1 MQKSA
6 EQNHA
11 MTNVGLIGFGQWA
24 RQSYAP
30 LLGEMPQVR
39 IAAVAARSHATRT
52 LAKETFGT
60 ETKTFADYHDLLND
74 PTVDAVLIALPN
86 SLHAPVLQAAARSNK
101 HLFFEPP
108 VAIDSE
114 TATHVLDA
122 LAASEGV
129 VQADLELR
137 YLPVMENVLACIQS
151 GRVGEP
157 LMAKIRLWCN
167 WGYGGG
173 AWYDEVQEQ
182 SFFLWLG
189 CWYLDV
195 LDCIFEQT
203 AVQASVVGGR
213 HSNGTLMDAGWASLV
228 YANGGIGQLEF
239 NLVIPQE
246 TVIELIVACQSGE
259 IIADLQTGQWRWRS
273 ETGDW
278 HLEHTPASTPAYGFV
293 GMRESLQG
301 FFDTIGAGGRPRA
314 SVDVMRRVQH
324 AAQLCADAE

>member
-1 MQKSA
+1 
-6 EQNHA
+6 
-11 MTNVGLIGFGQWA
+11 MTNIGIIGFGQWA
-24 RQSYAP
+24 RQAYAP

-39 IAAVAARSHATRT
+39 VVAVSARSHTTRE
-52 LAKETFGT
+52 LAKQTFGAG
-60 ETKTFADYHDLLND
+60 TKTFEAYRDLLND
-74 PTVDAVLIALPN
+74 STVDAVLIALPN
-86 SLHAPVLQAAARSNK
+86 SLHAPVLHAAAASKK
-101 HLFFEPP
+101 HLLFEPP
-108 VAIDSE
+108 VAEDSE

-122 LAASEGV
+122 LAASGGV

-137 YLPVMENVLACIQS
+137 YLPVMDAILACIQS
-151 GRVGEP
+151 GGVGEP

-173 AWYDEVQEQ
+173 EWYDEVQEQ

-195 LDCIFEQT
+195 LDCIFKQA
-203 AVQASVVGGR
+203 AVGASVVGSR
-213 HSNGTLMDAGWASLV
+213 HSNGTLIDAGWASLV
-228 YANGGIGQLEF
+228 YSGGEIGQLEF

-246 TVIELIVACQSGE
+246 TAIELTVACQSGE
-259 IIADLQTGQWRWRS
+259 IVADLQTGRWRWRG

-301 FFDTIGAGGRPRA
+301 FFDTIYAGGRPRA
-314 SVDVMRRVQH
+314 DVDVMRRVQH

>member
-1 MQKSA
+1 
-6 EQNHA
+6 

-24 RQSYAP
+24 RQAYAP

-39 IAAVAARSHATRT
+39 VVAVSARSHTTRT
-52 LAKETFGT
+52 LAKQTFGVG
-60 ETKTFADYHDLLND
+60 TKTFADYHDLLND
-74 PTVDAVLIALPN
+74 STVDAVLIALPN
-86 SLHAPVLQAAARSNK
+86 SLHAPALQAATKSNK

-108 VAIDSE
+108 VAVDSE
-114 TATHVLDA
+114 TASEVLDT
-122 LAASEGV
+122 LAAGGGV

-137 YLPVMENVLACIQS
+137 YLPVMDAIVRCIQS
-151 GRVGEP
+151 GRIGEP

-167 WGYGGG
+167 WGYEGG
-173 AWYDEVQEQ
+173 AWYDEVQGQ

-189 CWYLDV
+189 CWYLDA
-195 LDCIFEQT
+195 LDCIFRRA

-228 YANGGIGQLEF
+228 YAGGGIGQLEF

-246 TVIELIVACQSGE
+246 TTIELTVACQSGE
-259 IIADLQTGQWRWRS
+259 IITDLQTGRWRWRA

-278 HLEHTPASTPAYGFV
+278 HPEHAPASAPAYGFV

-301 FFDTIGAGGRPRA
+301 FFDTIHVGGRPRA
-314 SVDVMRRVQH
+314 NVDVMRRVQH
-324 AAQLCADAE
+324 AAQLCAGAE

>member
-1 MQKSA
+1 
-6 EQNHA
+6 

-30 LLGEMPQVR
+30 LLGEMHQVR
-39 IAAVAARSHATRT
+39 VAAVAARSHTTRE
-52 LAKETFGT
+52 LAKGEFGA
-60 ETKTFADYHDLLND
+60 ETKTFADYHDLLNYS
-74 PTVDAVLIALPN
+74 TVDAVLIALPN
-86 SLHAPVLQAAARSNK
+86 SLHAPVLQAAAESKK

-108 VAIDSE
+108 VATDAE
-114 TATHVLDA
+114 TATEVLNA
-122 LAASEGV
+122 LAVSEGV

-137 YLPVMENVLACIQS
+137 YLPVMDNVLACIQS

-195 LDCIFEQT
+195 LDCIFKRT
-203 AVQASVVGGR
+203 AIQASVVGGR

-228 YANGGIGQLEF
+228 YADGGIGQLEF

-246 TVIELIVACQSGE
+246 TAIELTVACRSGE
-259 IIADLQTGQWRWRS
+259 IIADLQTGQWRWRG
-273 ETGDW
+273 EAGDW
-278 HLEHTPASTPAYGFV
+278 HLEHSPASAPTYGFV
-293 GMRESLQG
+293 GMRESLKG
-301 FFDTIGAGGRPRA
+301 FFDAIGVDGRPRA
-314 SVDVMRRVQH
+314 NVDVMRRVQH
-324 AAQLCADAE
+324 AAQLCAEVE

>member
-1 MQKSA
+1 
-6 EQNHA
+6 

-24 RQSYAP
+24 RQAYAP
-30 LLGEMPQVR
+30 LLGEMPQIRVV
-39 IAAVAARSHATRT
+39 AVSARSHTTRE
-52 LAKETFGT
+52 LAKQTFGA
-60 ETKTFADYHDLLND
+60 ETKTFEDYHDLLND
-74 PTVDAVLIALPN
+74 STVDAVLIALPN
-86 SLHAPVLQAAARSNK
+86 SLHAPVLHAAAASKK
-101 HLFFEPP
+101 HLLFEPP
-108 VAIDSE
+108 IAEDLE

-137 YLPVMENVLACIQS
+137 YLPVMDAILARIQA

-173 AWYDEVQEQ
+173 EWYDEVQGQ

-195 LDCIFEQT
+195 LDCIFKQT
-203 AVQASVVGGR
+203 ALQASVVGGR
-213 HSNGTLMDAGWASLV
+213 YSNGTLMDVGWGSLV
-228 YANGGIGQLEF
+228 YSGGGIGQLEF
-239 NLVIPQE
+239 NLVMPQE
-246 TVIELIVACQSGE
+246 TTIELTVAYQSGE
-259 IIADLQTGQWRWRS
+259 IIADLQTGQWRWRG

-278 HLEHTPASTPAYGFV
+278 HSEYTPALTPAYGFV

-301 FFDTIGAGGRPRA
+301 FFDTIRTGGCPRA
-314 SVDVMRRVQH
+314 NVDVMRRVQH

>member
-1 MQKSA
+1 
-6 EQNHA
+6 

-24 RQSYAP
+24 RQAYAP

-39 IAAVAARSHATRT
+39 VAAVSAQSQITRE
-52 LAKETFGT
+52 LAKQTFSTGI
-60 ETKTFADYHDLLND
+60 KTFADYHELLND
-74 PTVDAVLIALPN
+74 STVDAVLIALPN
-86 SLHAPVLQAAARSNK
+86 SLHTPVLQAAAKTNK

-108 VAIDSE
+108 VAVDSE

-122 LAASEGV
+122 LAASKGV

-137 YLPVMENVLACIQS
+137 YLPVMDSVLACIQS
-151 GRVGEP
+151 GRIGEP

-167 WGYGGG
+167 WGYSGG
-173 AWYDEVQEQ
+173 AWYDEVQGQ

-195 LDCIFEQT
+195 LDCIFKRAAT
-203 AVQASVVGGR
+203 HASVVGAH

-228 YANGGIGQLEF
+228 YSDGGIGQLEF

-246 TVIELIVACQSGE
+246 TTIELTVACRSGE
-259 IIADLQTGQWRWRS
+259 IVADLETGQWRWRG
-273 ETGDW
+273 EVGDW
-278 HLEHTPASTPAYGFV
+278 HSEHTPASTPAYGFV

-301 FFDTIGAGGRPRA
+301 FFDTIGAGGCPRA

-324 AAQLCADAE
+324 AAQLCAAAE

>member
-1 MQKSA
+1 
-6 EQNHA
+6 
-11 MTNVGLIGFGQWA
+11 MTNIGLIGFGKWA
-24 RQSYAP
+24 RQAYAP
-30 LLGEMPQVR
+30 LLGELPQVR
-39 IAAVAARSHATRT
+39 VRAISARSHTTRA
-52 LAKETFGT
+52 LAKQTFGA
-60 ETKTFADYHDLLND
+60 ETKTLADYHDLLND

-86 SLHAPVLQAAARSNK
+86 SLHAPVLQAAATSGK

-108 VAIDSE
+108 VAEDSE
-114 TATHVLDA
+114 TAAHVLDA
-122 LAASEGV
+122 LTASQCV

-137 YLPVMENVLACIQS
+137 YLPVMDNVLSLLQS
-151 GRVGEP
+151 GTIGEP

-173 AWYDEVQEQ
+173 EWYDEVQSQ

-189 CWYLDV
+189 CWYLDA
-195 LDCIFEQT
+195 LDCVFKQN
-203 AVQASVVGGR
+203 AMQASVVGGR
-213 HSNGTLMDAGWASLV
+213 YSNGTLMDAGWASLV
-228 YANGGIGQLEF
+228 YPGGGIGQLEF

-259 IIADLQTGQWRWRS
+259 IIADLQTGKWRWRG

-278 HLEHTPASTPAYGFV
+278 HLGQTPASTPAYGFV

-301 FFDTIGAGGRPRA
+301 FFNTIHTGGRPHA
-314 SVDVMRRVQH
+314 NVDVMRRVQH